1 MITLVCRV
9 HFTHFNAD
17 LIRLRRRLRD
27 NRPHRAA
34 PSIDKKVFANEAALA
49 TLQRT
54 VAPQAAYLAIACGFF
69 GLHANEL
76 V

>member
-1 MITLVCRV
+1 MPS
-9 HFTHFNAD
+9 
-17 LIRLRRRLRD
+17 RD
-27 NRPHRAA
+27 
-34 PSIDKKVFANEAALA
+34 FASEDFFKAALA